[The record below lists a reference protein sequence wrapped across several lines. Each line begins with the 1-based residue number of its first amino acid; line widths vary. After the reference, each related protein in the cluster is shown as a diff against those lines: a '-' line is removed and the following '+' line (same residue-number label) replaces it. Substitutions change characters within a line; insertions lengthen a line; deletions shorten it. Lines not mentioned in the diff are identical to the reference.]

1 MKRAVIL
8 VFCLFLVSCAVR
20 QEVTRD
26 LGPGT
31 VGQGAV
37 GPEPREEQDILSER
51 IGEYNAKL
59 VSLSGTAIV
68 VFRDEESTLSFR
80 SEIGAREGA
89 NFVRLDLNDLVF
101 KTPLATVIKNGD
113 EVFTY
118 VHQKMEYYQTA
129 AEEADFGMLL
139 GFDIP
144 VKLLVQSLL
153 ARVYIPEGEIEARR
167 LDDLHIEIT
176 AQEEKEVVR
185 FRNEDIPEEVMYTY
199 KDSTGQETVYSVSFE
214 QFEDTGVLEFPLV
227 IKIKS
232 QNRSLEIRYTTVKP
246 NAAVSV
252 DRFLPGNGDLGGYT
266 RRLW

>member
-1 MKRAVIL
+1 VKRAVIL
-8 VFCLFLVSCAVR
+8 VFCLALVSCAVR

-26 LGPGT
+26 PGT
-31 VGQGAV
+31 VGPEKV
-37 GPEPREEQDILSER
+37 GEEQDTLSER
-51 IGEYNAKL
+51 IAEYNGKL

-80 SEIGAREGA
+80 SEISAREGA

-118 VHQKMEYYQTA
+118 VHQKMEYYVTA
-129 AEEADFGMLL
+129 VEEADFGMLL

-153 ARVYIPEGEIEARR
+153 ARVYIPEGEIETRR
-167 LDDLHIEIT
+167 VDDLHIEIT

-185 FRNEDIPEEVMYTY
+185 FGKEDLPEEMVYTY
-199 KDSTGQETVYSVSFE
+199 KDSPGQETLYSVSFE
-214 QFEDTGVLEFPLV
+214 QFEETGVLVFPLV

-232 QNRSLEIRYTTVKP
+232 QNRRLEIRYTTVEP
-246 NAAVSV
+246 NAAVSA
-252 DRFLPGNGDLGGYT
+252 DRFLPGDEVFGGYS

>member
-1 MKRAVIL
+1 VKRAVIL
-8 VFCLFLVSCAVR
+8 VSCLLLVSCAVR

-31 VGQGAV
+31 VGQGSV
-37 GPEPREEQDILSER
+37 RPEPREKQDILSEPIR
-51 IGEYNAKL
+51 EYNTKL

-68 VFRDEESTLSFR
+68 VFRDEGSTLSFR
-80 SEIGAREGA
+80 SEIGAREGT

-101 KTPLATVIKNGD
+101 KTPLATIIKNGD

-118 VHQKMEYYQTA
+118 VHQKMEYYVTA

-185 FRNEDIPEEVMYTY
+185 FMNENLPEEAVYTY
-199 KDSTGQETVYSVSFE
+199 NDSTGQETVYSVSFE
-214 QFEDTGVLEFPLV
+214 QFEDTGILEFPLV

-232 QNRSLEIRYTTVKP
+232 QKRSLEIRYTSVEP